1 MDWKICINSPSNKY
15 QTHVPNIT
23 RNSSSEEWQ
32 FDTSLWNKSYLEAT
46 FTQKLSITKKIIS
59 SHMQMMILL
68 RAVHLIDLESSRH
81 KMCVDHDAVEINL
94 TANRSWQSIENMS
107 DGVDQG
113 RKHDFRFNHLK
124 RNHPSDYTESMGL
137 PFPKNYIEKFKKKKK
152 SNMEFKKRITIIF
165 FAISPSPN

>member
-68 RAVHLIDLESSRH
+68 RAVHLIYLESSRH

-137 PFPKNYIEKFKKKKK
+137 PFPKNYIEKFFKKK